1 MSDTRSHDWEKK
13 SERFEVRLSH
23 TKKLAFQEA
32 CERQG
37 DTPSEAVR
45 RSIESYLGR
54 SEMDALRHGP
64 GRMASVY
71 PVALSALS
79 FAFVP
84 LIIARIC
91 SHSASPSEWSTG

>member
-54 SEMDALRHGP
+54 SEMDALRHSFRALRRVILQNWRPTLAAFLIGFP
-64 GRMASVY
+64 IAFFAS
-71 PVALSALS
+71 A
-79 FAFVP
+79 
-84 LIIARIC
+84 
-91 SHSASPSEWSTG
+91 G